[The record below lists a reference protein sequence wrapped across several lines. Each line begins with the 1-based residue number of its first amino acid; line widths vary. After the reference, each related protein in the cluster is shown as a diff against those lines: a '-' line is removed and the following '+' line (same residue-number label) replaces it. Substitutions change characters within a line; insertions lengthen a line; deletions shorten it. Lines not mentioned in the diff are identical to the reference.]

1 MKNENNKTTNNTKT
15 ITEVNRNNEKIN
27 KIKKLIEKNNI
38 NIKNE
43 NTSSKSAEQTKLP
56 EQTQETPIQK
66 NSSINKDKQTQEEN
80 IKEIENNQENTK
92 EETPNKTPKEEKT
105 ETEKNNNTTT
115 QNEIKISNNTPQK
128 QKNKNKKKKKQKTMI
143 IILIILILIFI
154 ASLTKVI
161 LWTIDSHKN
170 KNQNIETEITE
181 IADNTNTEIIKQK
194 KVNKKNPYWDFIKM
208 KLINV
213 DFTKLKKQN
222 PDTVGWIQVKGTNIN
237 YPFVQTTN
245 NDYYLNHS
253 FDKSENIGG
262 WVFLDYRNNT
272 AIESKNTIL
281 YAHGMYDKT
290 MFGSLKNIVSS
301 GWLDN
306 KQNYVIRLSTEY
318 ENTMWQVF
326 SVYHIPTTNDYLKIN
341 FKTDTEWNNFTK
353 KLIKRSYHNFDTDV
367 NTNDNILTLSTC
379 WDKKEKVVLH
389 AKLIKREKR
398 N

>member
-1 MKNENNKTTNNTKT
+1 
-15 ITEVNRNNEKIN
+15 
-27 KIKKLIEKNNI
+27 
-38 NIKNE
+38 
-43 NTSSKSAEQTKLP
+43 
-56 EQTQETPIQK
+56 
-66 NSSINKDKQTQEEN
+66 
-80 IKEIENNQENTK
+80 
-92 EETPNKTPKEEKT
+92 
-105 ETEKNNNTTT
+105 
-115 QNEIKISNNTPQK
+115 
-128 QKNKNKKKKKQKTMI
+128 MI
-143 IILIILILIFI
+143 IILIIFILIFI
-154 ASLTKVI
+154 TSLTKVI

-245 NDYYLNHS
+245 NDYYLKHS